1 MFGAFYFIAGPII
14 LQGKTALDA
23 YADNFFTP
31 VTSSSTTRLMT
42 DITFFGSSYFL
53 FPSYVLLISYFLFA
67 RKNIRLAGDVA
78 IVGFIGNQLLYLM
91 QYVFHRQ
98 RPADPL
104 IQNVTGY
111 SFPSGHSFAAFTF
124 FGLLAYITWQT
135 QLQKVT
141 KVILCVMFFI
151 IATIIAGSRVY
162 LHVHYASDVLGGFW
176 LSMIWL
182 SLSLWVLNEADKRI
196 LLLRGQ

>member
-1 MFGAFYFIAGPII
+1 
-14 LQGKTALDA
+14 
-23 YADNFFTP
+23 
-31 VTSSSTTRLMT
+31 MT